1 MSAAGDREQYNAD
14 PPGRLD
20 RRAAAISLSAPP
32 GKPRAHMFPSGSE
45 AVVCVD

>member
-20 RRAAAISLSAPP
+20 RRAAAISLSAPS
-32 GKPRAHMFPSGSE
+32 GERAHMFASG
-45 AVVCVD
+45 D